1 MVYPR
6 NNRVFLLCCFA
17 LVFCPALAQDAGP
30 ASSTNSD
37 LADVRALIER
47 GHPADALKQLDA
59 LAGKKP
65 EPAGVERLRGMAFYA
80 QNNLPAAEQA
90 FGMAM
95 QQDAKDVEAAQ
106 LRGITLFRMG
116 KPGEAI
122 PILEA
127 VQQWTATTKIDPSYV
142 LALCYIDTQRYDD
155 ARRALARQYSF
166 APDSASA
173 YLLAG
178 RIFLRR
184 ENLAAAQEFARKASI
199 IDPSLPLVHL
209 LLGEI
214 ALSGSRTD
222 EAVAEF
228 EKERERNPLYPGV
241 YDRLGDVYSR
251 IGDYSKAQQSLERAV
266 LLDPYSTGPYILLGK
281 VLLRKQDPVSAAS
294 YLERAEKMD
303 PANYMTHSFLS
314 QAYRLM
320 GRMEDATREAA
331 AAQKLQASNLR
342 QPDSAQ

>member
-1 MVYPR
+1 
-6 NNRVFLLCCFA
+6 
-17 LVFCPALAQDAGP
+17 
-30 ASSTNSD
+30 
-37 LADVRALIER
+37 
-47 GHPADALKQLDA
+47 
-59 LAGKKP
+59 
-65 EPAGVERLRGMAFYA
+65 
-80 QNNLPAAEQA
+80 
-90 FGMAM
+90 M

-127 VQQWTATTKIDPSYV
+127 VQQWTATTKVDPSYV
-142 LALCYIDTQRYDD
+142 LALCYIDRQRYDD
-155 ARRALARQYSF
+155 ARRALARQYGF

-184 ENLAAAQEFARKASI
+184 ENLAAAQDFARKASTL
-199 IDPSLPLVHL
+199 DPSLPLVHL

-266 LLDPYSTGPYILLGK
+266 LLGPYSTGPYILLGK